1 MLVILGACAG
11 LPYNALWYFPLLMA
25 IGGILTIFWD
35 LWGRAK
41 FGRMR
46 ARFSRKNRNEQRQA
60 EESTAPSALPLET
73 RNPAQDGG
81 LQRRVAGHAETS
93 GAATAP
99 KNEDPGEQTTPEAE
113 ETPHPQRID
122 TISHAIPVKV
132 GVLIIIGFFGG
143 YPRSRDVGGWC

>member
-46 ARFSRKNRNEQRQA
+46 ARFGRKNRNEQREA
-60 EESTAPSALPLET
+60 EESTASGAVPLET
-73 RNPAQDGG
+73 RNPARDRG
-81 LQRRVAGHAETS
+81 LQKRASDHAEAS
-93 GAATAP
+93 GETTTP
-99 KNEDPGEQTTPEAE
+99 NTGDSGEEAIPEAE
-113 ETPHPQRID
+113 ETPQPQGID

-132 GVLIIIGFFGG
+132 GILIIIGFFGG
-143 YPRSRDVGGWC
+143 YPRGGDVGG